1 MAEQSLQGH
10 GQFMKKGKVFPSKI
24 IVSGSTPVN
33 DYFVEKDGQ
42 RFAGIHLLIDFWE
55 AKNLTNR
62 ITVENALR
70 EAAISANATAINLQ
84 LNQYSENGGISG
96 ILVLAESHISIHTWP
111 ERSFAAIDIFMC
123 GVCNPYDCIAVLKK
137 AFEPGNTTLLERR
150 RDLLP

>member
-1 MAEQSLQGH
+1 MAEQVLQGH

-42 RFAGIHLLIDFWE
+42 RFAGIHLLIDFLE

-96 ILVLAESHISIHTWP
+96 ILVLAESHISIHT
-111 ERSFAAIDIFMC
+111 
-123 GVCNPYDCIAVLKK
+123 
-137 AFEPGNTTLLERR
+137 
-150 RDLLP
+150 